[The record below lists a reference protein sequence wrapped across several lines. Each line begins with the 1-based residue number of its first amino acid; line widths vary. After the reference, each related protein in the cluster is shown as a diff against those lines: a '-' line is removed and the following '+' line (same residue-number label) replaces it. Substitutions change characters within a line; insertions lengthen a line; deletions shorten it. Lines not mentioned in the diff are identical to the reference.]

1 MTKNYKNKLKVAIL
15 DVGFGNLSSIKNA
28 LDYLKLKNKIVS
40 NPEIFKNFTHLI
52 LPGVGSFKKASKKLS
67 KNGWKS
73 ALKEA
78 SSKKPILGICLGMQ
92 LLFSKGTEDGNSKGL
107 EFLNGKCEKFKIKNL
122 PIPHIGFN
130 HVEFKKSNLWKNI
143 PNKSPFYFVHS
154 YRVKNTSKKYNL
166 STTTYG
172 EKFVSA
178 VEKENIIGTQFHP
191 EKSHSFGLTFIK
203 NFVENYK

>member
-1 MTKNYKNKLKVAIL
+1 MIAIIDYDAGNVCSLQFALQRLGAKSILTNDPKVIKAAEKVIFPGQGAAGSAMRKLKGTGL
-15 DVGFGNLSSIKNA
+15 D
-28 LDYLKLKNKIVS
+28 KLIPMLNQPV
-40 NPEIFKNFTHLI
+40 
-52 LPGVGSFKKASKKLS
+52 
-67 KNGWKS
+67 
-73 ALKEA
+73 
-78 SSKKPILGICLGMQ
+78 LGICLGMQ